1 MNPRTSRRWGGYEEG
16 IAQREKIDLPWPKER
31 RVPDIGGA
39 MANPE
44 PHIHDVPVSRGGDLI
59 RLILVVLGAI
69 LLFIGWYNWL
79 T

>member
-1 MNPRTSRRWGGYEEG
+1 MATATPGRG
-16 IAQREKIDLPWPKER
+16 ADL
-31 RVPDIGGA
+31 V
-39 MANPE
+39 
-44 PHIHDVPVSRGGDLI
+44 

>member
-1 MNPRTSRRWGGYEEG
+1 MP
-16 IAQREKIDLPWPKER
+16 
-31 RVPDIGGA
+31 
-39 MANPE
+39 NPE
-44 PHIHDVPVSRGGDLI
+44 PHLHDVPASRGGDLI

>member
-1 MNPRTSRRWGGYEEG
+1 MTE
-16 IAQREKIDLPWPKER
+16 
-31 RVPDIGGA
+31 
-39 MANPE
+39 PE
-44 PHIHDVPVSRGGDLI
+44 THVHDVPAGRSADLI